1 MRNAKAPGMKRVVFI
16 GGAGD
21 VARVAEDKLLSMPDD
36 YRLLLTDIDLEMAEE
51 ARDLLRSPLVEA
63 AFVDVFD
70 PAVLREVI
78 GGCDLAVNCAGPYYR
93 TGKPVALAC
102 MDEGVDYIDLC
113 DDEESATELLEMDGK
128 AHEAGITALICCGIA
143 PGVVNVIARALARDM
158 DRVIG
163 IDLAW
168 VTGSEPAGKGGTGSG
183 EAVLAHMLHCCMGTC
198 VTIRD
203 GERLEIPSFR
213 RGRIIE
219 FPEPLGHYEV
229 FELGHAETATM
240 PRFFPGIRSVR
251 TMGALHPP
259 YLNGIFRGLARQV
272 EKGVVSM
279 DEAVGFIAALETG
292 GKARGLGPYLGILG
306 GVLSQVFRRELS
318 LGGFLGFIREIAG
331 AAPTESAGGI
341 MVTVEGTRGGIAV
354 SERFV
359 DSGGREGPEAEI
371 DMNEATG
378 APLAVFASML
388 LDGLITRKG
397 VLAPEGCIDPV
408 EFFSR
413 MERVMPGPWREFGQE
428 P

>member
-1 MRNAKAPGMKRVVFI
+1 MKQVVFI

-21 VARVAEDKLLSMPDD
+21 VARVAEDKLLSMLDD
-36 YRLLLTDIDLEMAEE
+36 CRLLLADINLEMAEE
-51 ARDLLRSPLVEA
+51 ARDLLRSPRVEA

-70 PAVLREVI
+70 PAVLRSVI

-102 MDEGVDYIDLC
+102 MDKGVDYIDLC

-128 AHEAGITALICCGIA
+128 AREAGITALICCGIA
-143 PGVVNVIARALARDM
+143 PGAVNVIARALARDM
-158 DRVIG
+158 DRVNG
-163 IDLAW
+163 IELAW

-213 RGRIIE
+213 RGRIVE
-219 FPEPLGHYEV
+219 FPEPLGPYKV

-240 PRFFPGIRSVR
+240 PRFFPGVRSVR

-272 EKGVVSM
+272 EKGIVSM
-279 DEAVGFIAALETG
+279 DEAVSFIATLETG
-292 GKARGLGPYLGILG
+292 GKARGFRPYLGILG
-306 GVLSQVFRRELS
+306 GVLSQVLHRELT
-318 LGGFLGFIREIAG
+318 LREFCGFIREVVG
-331 AAPTESAGGI
+331 AAPPESTGGI
-341 MVTVEGTRGGIAV
+341 MVTVEGTRGGVAV

-359 DSGGREGPEAEI
+359 DSGGREGPETEI
-371 DMNEATG
+371 NMNEATG
-378 APLAVFASML
+378 APLAVFASMM

-397 VLAPEGCIDPV
+397 VLAPEGCVDPV
-408 EFFSR
+408 EFSLR
-413 MERVMPGPWREFGQE
+413 MERLMPGRWQLEEDRA
-428 P
+428 